1 MSTTKLTFN
10 SADQYNAH
18 TKKEIIKNRA
28 LALLSRDP
36 DKRQKHSKLADAM
49 EKTMRI
55 FGAPIERR
63 LLTTDRV
70 VIPSCISA
78 EQEKERKRMAEE
90 QKDKEP
96 ADQNES
102 EEG

>member
-1 MSTTKLTFN
+1 M
-10 SADQYNAH
+10 
-18 TKKEIIKNRA
+18 
-28 LALLSRDP
+28 ALLTRNP
-36 DKRQKHSKLADAM
+36 EKRRKHSKLADAM

-55 FGAPIERR
+55 FGAPVEKR

-70 VIPSCISA
+70 AIPSCISA

-90 QKDKEP
+90 LADQKPD
-96 ADQNES
+96 DQNES

>member
-1 MSTTKLTFN
+1 MSKTKLTFN
-10 SADQYNAH
+10 SADQFNDHA
-18 TKKEIIKNRA
+18 KKEIIKNRA

-36 DKRQKHSKLADAM
+36 DKRQKHSKLAEAM

-90 QKDKEP
+90 LADQKPD
-96 ADQNES
+96 DQNES